1 MALGHASV
9 FFCFTQR
16 EHVAVVVQRDAVQ
29 QRVDFFDHRAVPAA
43 SGRAVGREPGVE
55 HFNFVVR
62 DGLDGHVADADLIG
76 VVGALALHGCAV
88 HRHAALH
95 ADGHGHTGQLCRREE
110 FPRAGN
116 RVVVN
121 DARRAQALHPR
132 GIDRGGGGVGR
143 ERIGRMNVIVDVL
156 RHHGREFGG
165 LQNLFEICKAFFPCG
180 RVEFVQ
186 NVDLDHR
193 AALSSA

>member
-1 MALGHASV
+1 MKKILWMVLVVLSVLVMAGCGGS
-9 FFCFTQR
+9 
-16 EHVAVVVQRDAVQ
+16 
-29 QRVDFFDHRAVPAA
+29 
-43 SGRAVGREPGVE
+43 S
-55 HFNFVVR
+55 
-62 DGLDGHVADADLIG
+62 IG
-76 VVGALALHGCAV
+76 GNIIKDEGALVKIMDDFKNLDDLKGKDILV
-88 HRHAALH
+88 FQ
-95 ADGHGHTGQLCRREE
+95 DVNVYTGET
-110 FPRAGN
+110 GN
-116 RVVVN
+116 RVVIN

-143 ERIGRMNVIVDVL
+143 EGIGRMDMVVDVL

-193 AALSSA
+193 TALSSA